1 MRRARWILVPCLV
14 PALLTLCSAPA
25 LAQRSRGGDDNDRW
39 LDRCRDDRSND
50 RNRDRYC
57 EVREKTIPATRVLDV
72 DGGQNGGVS
81 VHAWDRDEIRVS
93 ARIQTWSEDDG
104 DARSIADQITI
115 QVRDGRVRAE
125 GPSTRR
131 RQSWS
136 VSYDV
141 YAPRRTDLRLN
152 AQNGGLSVEEIEGR
166 MDLGT
171 VNGGLSLRHVA
182 GDVRAETTNGGL
194 TVELD
199 GDRWR
204 GAGLDARTT
213 NGGVQLDIPRD
224 YSARLETG
232 TVNGSMNID
241 FPVTVQGSIG
251 RRITTQLGSGGPSIR
266 AITTNG
272 GVRIRQYQ

>member
-1 MRRARWILVPCLV
+1 MRRARWLLVPCLV
-14 PALLTLCSAPA
+14 SAA
-25 LAQRSRGGDDNDRW
+25 LAVTSTPSFAQRTRVTDDNDRW
-39 LDRCRDDRSND
+39 LDRCRDDRNGD
-50 RNRDRYC
+50 RDRYC
-57 EVREKTIPATRVLDV
+57 EVREKTIVPTRLLDV
-72 DGGQNGGVS
+72 DGGQNGGIA

-93 ARIQTWSEDDG
+93 ARIQTWADDDG
-104 DARSIADQITI
+104 EAKALADQITI
-115 QVRDGRVRAE
+115 QVRDGRIRAD

-136 VSYDV
+136 VSYDI

-152 AQNGGLSVEEIEGR
+152 AQNGGLVVEDVEGR

-171 VNGGLSLRHVA
+171 VNGGLSLRRVA

-194 TVELD
+194 SVELE

-213 NGGVQLDIPRD
+213 NGGVTLDIPRD

-251 RRITTQLGSGGPSIR
+251 RRITTQLGNGGAPIR

-272 GVRIRQYQ
+272 GVRIRQN

>member
-1 MRRARWILVPCLV
+1 
-14 PALLTLCSAPA
+14 
-25 LAQRSRGGDDNDRW
+25 
-39 LDRCRDDRSND
+39 
-50 RNRDRYC
+50 
-57 EVREKTIPATRVLDV
+57 
-72 DGGQNGGVS
+72 
-81 VHAWDRDEIRVS
+81 
-93 ARIQTWSEDDG
+93 
-104 DARSIADQITI
+104 
-115 QVRDGRVRAE
+115 
-125 GPSTRR
+125 
-131 RQSWS
+131 
-136 VSYDV
+136 
-141 YAPRRTDLRLN
+141 
-152 AQNGGLSVEEIEGR
+152 

-171 VNGGLSLRHVA
+171 VNGGLSLRRVA